1 MQLITFFQMKC
12 QNYFPAEKGNRS
24 PKAAQDAVGFKT
36 INMKLILTDHWT
48 IFSENC
54 EAYCDQIQQLKW
66 QINFSSIL
74 HQEILRWR
82 NT

>member
-48 IFSENC
+48 IFSEQH
-54 EAYCDQIQQLKW
+54 EA
-66 QINFSSIL
+66 
-74 HQEILRWR
+74 
-82 NT
+82 